1 MKKLGSDGLRLVWEK
16 VFYCMRLI
24 TGNVNVDEKGDLQTQ
39 IDNLDTKVEECF
51 RNASDGKNLLAD
63 AITGKGVLTKVS
75 DTFATMAANIT
86 KIKTSAKLQSKTA
99 VLSNAEQTIKPDT
112 DYDGLSQVSVPAV
125 KGTAGAGDVLTG
137 KTFSGAA
144 GIEKAG
150 TMPNKGAWTGDTAD
164 NGNVS
169 IPAGYHNGKG
179 YVSGAGAYAKGIED
193 ADARTNTNSAN
204 YKNGYNAGVTATK
217 KGTAAAGDVLTG
229 KTFTNASSVG
239 AAGTMANKGATTVD
253 AGAVTQ
259 DDTYTYLTVPAAGF
273 YNTNSKLRTQNS
285 NLNNAIYN
293 AIVAQGVTPASK
305 NYADLATAIAAVKA
319 NNYNSGVTNGI
330 NSMAIHAVGGANTG
344 TFTITNYAYCAK
356 AFLIVEVVDDD
367 RRSFASVTV
376 PGGSCTQVH
385 NLEYGHNDCYT
396 NMQVFELTG
405 LPAGTI
411 TINCALGYGRCAV
424 LIGA

>member
-1 MKKLGSDGLRLVWEK
+1 MNEEKLNKEGLKKVWLKFWSLVK
-16 VFYCMRLI
+16 VI
-24 TGNVNVDEKGDLQTQ
+24 VGDVDVTGKGDLQTQ
-39 IDNLDTKVEECF
+39 INKLDNDVEKCF

-63 AITGKGVLTKVS
+63 AITGKGVPTKAS
-75 DTFATMAANIT
+75 DTFATMAENIGN
-86 KIKTSAKLQSKTA
+86 IK
-99 VLSNAEQTIKPDT
+99 E
-112 DYDGLSQVSVPAV
+112 
-125 KGTAGAGDVLTG
+125 
-137 KTFSGAA
+137 
-144 GIEKAG
+144 
-150 TMPNKGAWTGDTAD
+150 AD
-164 NGNVS
+164 DS
-169 IPAGYHNGKG
+169 INEESMNY
-179 YVSGAGAYAKGIED
+179 
-193 ADARTNTNSAN
+193 RT
-204 YKNGYNAGVTATK
+204 GYNAGVTATK
-217 KGTAAAGDVLTG
+217 KGTAGTGDVLTG

-239 AAGTMANKGATTVD
+239 ASGAMANKGAVTVD

-259 DDTYTYLTVPAAGF
+259 DNTYTYLTVPANGF

-319 NNYNSGVTNGI
+319 NNYNSGYNSGVATGI

-376 PGGSCTQVH
+376 PGGTCTQIH
-385 NLEYGHNDCYT
+385 NLEYGQHDCFT
-396 NMQVFELTG
+396 NMQVFEITG

-411 TINCALGYGRCAV
+411 TISCGLGYGRCAV